1 MGPWGARPPNTTA
14 IIDAD
19 MAARRPATYVLIAL
33 TALAF
38 GFLFAAQLRVQLVPA
53 SNRVERTQAL
63 VRTVHE
69 LERRNEADRKRIT
82 ELRSEIAALET
93 EASRRSEA
101 TRQLQDDVDVLRA
114 HAAITPLRGP
124 GVSVAVSDGKPA
136 PSEQGQT
143 GYLVTFQDVQDVVN
157 LLFAGGA
164 EGVAVNGRRISPM
177 TGYRGTAGTVV
188 IDEGPPLVSPFQVR
202 AVGNR
207 GQMEQL
213 LSDPGKLGDLRFRQR
228 QFGIQFAWT
237 GASDLSLPAYDSP
250 LEAANAHPY

>member
-1 MGPWGARPPNTTA
+1 M
-14 IIDAD
+14 
-19 MAARRPATYVLIAL
+19 TYALIAL

-38 GFLFAAQLRVQLVPA
+38 GFFFAAQLRVQLIPA
-53 SNRVERTQAL
+53 SNRVERNQAL
-63 VRTVHE
+63 VRTVQE
-69 LERRNEADRKRIT
+69 LERRNEADRRRIT
-82 ELRSEIAALET
+82 GLRSEIAALET
-93 EASRRSEA
+93 EASQRSQA
-101 TRQLQDDVDVLRA
+101 TRQLQEDVAALRA
-114 HAAITPLRGP
+114 HAAMTPLRGP
-124 GVSVAVSDGKPA
+124 GVAVEVSNGKPVPA
-136 PSEQGQT
+136 QQGET

-177 TGYRGTAGTVV
+177 SGYRGTAGTVV

-237 GASDLSLPAYDSP
+237 GSSDLSLPAYDSG
-250 LEAANAHPY
+250 LEVANARPY